1 RMSVFRANNKISK
14 ISSERLR
21 PLVALETLDLGNNN
35 LQEVRTGAFPPL
47 PLKNLYLNNNRISV
61 LEHGCLNNLSST
73 LLVLR
78 LNRNRL
84 NSIPAKTFQLPN
96 LQHLDLSR
104 NRVRRIEGLTFH
116 GLHRL
121 RSLKMQRNGIT
132 RLMDG
137 AFWGLS
143 NMEIL
148 QLEYNNLT
156 EVSKGWLYGLLTLQQ
171 LHLAHNAIS
180 RIKPDAWEFC
190 QKLAEL
196 DLNSNQLA
204 RLEEGSFMGLSVL
217 EQLSIGHNRV
227 SFIADGAFREL
238 GLCCILLCLFL
249 QGNRI
254 RSVTKKSFTGLDLL
268 EQLDLSNN
276 AIMSIQGNAF
286 SQMKKLEELLL
297 NTSSLLCDCQLKWFP
312 QWVAEHAFQPL
323 VNASCAHPQLLKAK
337 SVFAVSQDE
346 FVCDD
351 FPKPQITVQPETQ
364 SAIKGTNVTFVCSA
378 ASSSDSP
385 MTFAW
390 KKDNE
395 VLNDAEIHNQAH
407 LRSQD
412 GEVSQ
417 VTEYTTTLQLHH
429 VESSSEGKYQCVI
442 SNHFGSTYSAKAKLT
457 VHMLPSFTKMP
468 MDLTIRAGATARLE
482 CAATGHPTPQIA
494 WQKDGGTDF
503 PAARERRMHVMPS
516 DAVFF
521 IVDVKTE
528 DIGVYSC
535 TAQNTAGAIS
545 ANATLTVLETP
556 SFLRP
561 LMDRTVAKGETAVLQ
576 CIAGGSPP
584 PRLNWTKD
592 DSPLLLTE
600 RHFFAAGNQLLIIV
614 DAAEGDAGIY
624 TCEMSN
630 PLGTERG
637 NIRLAILPVSGSE
650 VDGWTTVGIV
660 IIAVVCC
667 VVGTSLVWV
676 VIIYHTRRRNEDCSV
691 TNTDETNLPA
701 DIPSYLSSQ
710 GTLAERQDG
719 YVPSESGSS
728 HQYMNS
734 SMGGFYMQPKDMNGK
749 IIVTSATLREK
760 SPALI
765 FIWRK
770 CVESKKCK
778 AIFVTVSFIVFNIY
792 SGCRPA
798 SGCTTEQS
806 PSCRDSYNTALSSSK
821 KREHYP
827 CAASLSS
834 DPFDYMSSGLLM
846 QLPTGGLHG
855 GPHLQNECLCPGEC
869 EGGECVQPRL
879 FSGSYMGE
887 SGFLKGLYW
896 IKS

>member
-1 RMSVFRANNKISK
+1 MSAAERAVLLLLLFTGAQLVFGSTEGLEPCPAACTCVGTLLDCSRRLTKGTAPGRLPAWVTQLKLNNNEFETIPDFGSHSGNITTLILANNKISK

-227 SFIADGAFREL
+227 SFIADGAFR
-238 GLCCILLCLFL
+238 GLSLLNTLDLKYNEISWTIEDMNGPFSALNNLRKLFL

-457 VHMLPSFTKMP
+457 VHSNLVSSFHLMESYCRF
-468 MDLTIRAGATARLE
+468 IRFCFYT
-482 CAATGHPTPQIA
+482 
-494 WQKDGGTDF
+494 
-503 PAARERRMHVMPS
+503 
-516 DAVFF
+516 VF
-521 IVDVKTE
+521 
-528 DIGVYSC
+528 
-535 TAQNTAGAIS
+535 
-545 ANATLTVLETP
+545 
-556 SFLRP
+556 
-561 LMDRTVAKGETAVLQ
+561 
-576 CIAGGSPP
+576 
-584 PRLNWTKD
+584 
-592 DSPLLLTE
+592 
-600 RHFFAAGNQLLIIV
+600 
-614 DAAEGDAGIY
+614 
-624 TCEMSN
+624 
-630 PLGTERG
+630 
-637 NIRLAILPVSGSE
+637 
-650 VDGWTTVGIV
+650 
-660 IIAVVCC
+660 
-667 VVGTSLVWV
+667 
-676 VIIYHTRRRNEDCSV
+676 
-691 TNTDETNLPA
+691 
-701 DIPSYLSSQ
+701 
-710 GTLAERQDG
+710 
-719 YVPSESGSS
+719 
-728 HQYMNS
+728 
-734 SMGGFYMQPKDMNGK
+734 
-749 IIVTSATLREK
+749 
-760 SPALI
+760 
-765 FIWRK
+765 
-770 CVESKKCK
+770 
-778 AIFVTVSFIVFNIY
+778 
-792 SGCRPA
+792 
-798 SGCTTEQS
+798 
-806 PSCRDSYNTALSSSK
+806 
-821 KREHYP
+821 
-827 CAASLSS
+827 
-834 DPFDYMSSGLLM
+834 
-846 QLPTGGLHG
+846 
-855 GPHLQNECLCPGEC
+855 
-869 EGGECVQPRL
+869 
-879 FSGSYMGE
+879 
-887 SGFLKGLYW
+887 
-896 IKS
+896 